1 MLPPLVFIALCSLGE
16 VENDLLVFGAGG
28 LIFASGLALRVWAQM
43 HLHYRLKT
51 KKHLTV
57 TGPYEYV
64 RNPVYVANTTML
76 AGTCILSELLWF
88 VPIQVLYCA
97 IIYTLVVGHEEPH
110 LTKKY
115 GGAYLEYVSRVP
127 RWFPKLLRSHRRST
141 SLARYLGASLLAEGH
156 NLLLLL
162 PFIIKELIGR

>member
-16 VENDLLVFGAGG
+16 VENDMLVFGAGG
-28 LIFASGLALRVWAQM
+28 LIFGLGLALRVWAQM

-51 KKHLTV
+51 KKHLTLS
-57 TGPYEYV
+57 GPYAYV
-64 RNPVYVANTTML
+64 RNPVYVANTTMF

-88 VPIQVLYCA
+88 APIQVLYCA
-97 IIYTLVVGHEEPH
+97 IVYTLVVGYEEAH

-127 RWFPKLLRSHRRST
+127 RWFPKLRRSHRRRT
-141 SLARYLGASLLAEGH
+141 SLAGYFAASLLAEGP